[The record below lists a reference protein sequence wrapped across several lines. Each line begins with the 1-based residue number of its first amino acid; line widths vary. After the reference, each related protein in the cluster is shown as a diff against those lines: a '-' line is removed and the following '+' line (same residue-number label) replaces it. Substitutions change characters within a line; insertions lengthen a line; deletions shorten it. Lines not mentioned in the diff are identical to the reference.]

1 MCWYWLISVF
11 VCGCMGGAGV
21 FVLVN
26 SVLVCRRISVLGDKL
41 LISLTVRDATGAG
54 CRPSPSYRS
63 GVYSATQ
70 VSSNQGAVL
79 CQW

>member
-1 MCWYWLISVF
+1 MSVF

-26 SVLVCRRISVLGDKL
+26 SVFMCGRISVLGDEL
-41 LISLTVRDATGAG
+41 STSLTVRDATGAG
-54 CRPSPSYRS
+54 CHPNPSYRS

-79 CQW
+79 CQY

>member
-1 MCWYWLISVF
+1 MSVF

-26 SVLVCRRISVLGDKL
+26 SVFMCGRISVLGDEL
-41 LISLTVRDATGAG
+41 STSLTVRDATGTG
-54 CRPSPSYRS
+54 CHPSPSYRS

>member
-1 MCWYWLISVF
+1 MSVF

-26 SVLVCRRISVLGDKL
+26 SVFVCGFVCGRISVLSGEL

-54 CRPSPSYRS
+54 CHPSPSYRS

-79 CQW
+79 CQG